1 VGYPLWKLGDRRAKR
16 WAKTQRTKEQSSTS
30 WSVQCLHSLEHIR
43 ASGGRL
49 YGQPPLKD
57 VSRLT
62 QASGGYQIRNNRG
75 FINGW
80 IGSEHIYGKCVKVEP

>member
-16 WAKTQRTKEQSSTS
+16 WAKTQCTKEQSETS
-30 WSVQCLHSLEHIR
+30 CSVQCLHSLDHIR
-43 ASGGRL
+43 ASRGRL

-62 QASGGYQIRNNRG
+62 QATGGHQIGNNRG

-80 IGSEHIYGKCVKVEP
+80 IESGQAR